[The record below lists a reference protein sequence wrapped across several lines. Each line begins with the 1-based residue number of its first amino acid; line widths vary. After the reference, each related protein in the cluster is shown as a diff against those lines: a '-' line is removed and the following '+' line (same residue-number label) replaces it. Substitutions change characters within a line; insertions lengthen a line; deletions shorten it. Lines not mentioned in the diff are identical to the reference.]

1 MARHGE
7 NIYKRKDGRYEGRYV
22 IGKKCD
28 GSTRFGYIYGSRYIE
43 VKMRLLEK
51 KAEIQRA
58 AHPEATAHGITIEK
72 WMRHWLEADV
82 RGAIKASSYMA
93 YQNQLNRHILP
104 YLGKTDIAAVTPG
117 TLHLF
122 LQYLKEKGLGDSTVK
137 GIYRLLSSAMRA
149 ALEEGLIGKNPC
161 RKIRAIQA
169 ERPRQ
174 RVLSREEQMRLEK
187 ALKEKKDLTAL
198 FAMYTGLRLGEICG
212 LKWSDIDWENGTAT
226 VCRTVQRLKQTSP
239 DGIMTQK
246 RGKTCLTVGSPK
258 SYSSCRTIPVP
269 AFLLKRLEEQ
279 IERKTDCERDL
290 GYVFGVEMR
299 AADPRTVQRRF
310 EQIIKSLGI
319 AGFHFH
325 TLRHSYATRLF
336 EMGVD
341 VKTISQLLG
350 HSSSKM
356 TLDCY
361 VHSHLDRQRSAIARL
376 AACANL

>member
-1 MARHGE
+1 
-7 NIYKRKDGRYEGRYV
+7 
-22 IGKKCD
+22 
-28 GSTRFGYIYGSRYIE
+28 
-43 VKMRLLEK
+43 
-51 KAEIQRA
+51 
-58 AHPEATAHGITIEK
+58 
-72 WMRHWLEADV
+72 
-82 RGAIKASSYMA
+82 
-93 YQNQLNRHILP
+93 
-104 YLGKTDIAAVTPG
+104 
-117 TLHLF
+117 
-122 LQYLKEKGLGDSTVK
+122 
-137 GIYRLLSSAMRA
+137 
-149 ALEEGLIGKNPC
+149 
-161 RKIRAIQA
+161 
-169 ERPRQ
+169 
-174 RVLSREEQMRLEK
+174 MRLEK

-319 AGFHFH
+319 AGVHFH

-361 VHSHLDRQRSAIARL
+361 VHSLLDRQRSAIARL